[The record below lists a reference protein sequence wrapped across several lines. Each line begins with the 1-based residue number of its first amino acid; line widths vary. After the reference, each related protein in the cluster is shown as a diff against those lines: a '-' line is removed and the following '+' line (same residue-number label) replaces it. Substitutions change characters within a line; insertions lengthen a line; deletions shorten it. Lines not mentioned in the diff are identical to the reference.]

1 MAQALIER
9 LKNNI
14 NQYLIGKQESVD
26 LLLIALFAQGHVL
39 IEDVPGIGK
48 TTMVHALAKSLDLRF
63 KRIQFTP
70 DVMPSDIT
78 GFNLYNPKL
87 SDFVFQP
94 GSLMAQLVLADE
106 INRASPK
113 TQSALLEAMQEQQ
126 VTVDQVSYPMQQ
138 PFMVLATQ
146 NPIEY
151 VGTYPLPEAQLDRF
165 MLRIRLGYPTVQQE
179 IQILETYGTQQPL
192 DHLTPIASAQ
202 DILTLQQ
209 QVHDIHVADPIKQY
223 IVELMVQ
230 TRQHPEIKLGGS
242 PRASLMLLKASKASA
257 LLDGRHYV
265 IAEDVQKLFEPV
277 LGHRLQLQAASR
289 LGQRATDSFLT
300 EILNAVYAPR
310 Q

>member
-26 LLLIALFAQGHVL
+26 LLLIALFAGGHVL

-126 VTVDQVSYPMQQ
+126 VTVEQVSYPMQQ

-179 IQILETYGTQQPL
+179 IQILETYGAQQPL
-192 DHLTPIASAQ
+192 DHLTPIATAE

-209 QVHDIHVADPIKQY
+209 QVHDIYVADPI
-223 IVELMVQ
+223 
-230 TRQHPEIKLGGS
+230 
-242 PRASLMLLKASKASA
+242 
-257 LLDGRHYV
+257 
-265 IAEDVQKLFEPV
+265 
-277 LGHRLQLQAASR
+277 
-289 LGQRATDSFLT
+289 
-300 EILNAVYAPR
+300 
-310 Q
+310 

>member
-26 LLLIALFAQGHVL
+26 LLLIALFAGGHVL

-63 KRIQFTP
+63 RRIQFTP

-179 IQILETYGTQQPL
+179 IQILETYGAQQPL
-192 DHLTPIASAQ
+192 DHLTPIATAE

-209 QVHDIHVADPIKQY
+209 QVHDIYVADPIKQY

-257 LLDGRHYV
+257 LLDDRRYV

-289 LGQRATDSFLT
+289 LGQRATESVLT

>member
-26 LLLIALFAQGHVL
+26 LLLIALFAGGHVL

-179 IQILETYGTQQPL
+179 IQILETYGAQQPL
-192 DHLTPIASAQ
+192 DHLTPIATAE

-209 QVHDIHVADPIKQY
+209 QVHDIYVADPIKQY

-257 LLDGRHYV
+257 LLDDRRYV

-289 LGQRATDSFLT
+289 LGQRATESVLT

>member
-289 LGQRATDSFLT
+289 LGQRATDSVLT

>member
-277 LGHRLQLQAASR
+277 IGHRLQLQAASR
-289 LGQRATDSFLT
+289 LGQRATDSVLT

>member
-26 LLLIALFAQGHVL
+26 LLLIALFAGGHVL

-179 IQILETYGTQQPL
+179 IQILETYGAQQPL
-192 DHLTPIASAQ
+192 DHLTPIATAE

-209 QVHDIHVADPIKQY
+209 QVHDIYVADPIKQY

-257 LLDGRHYV
+257 LLDDRRYV

-289 LGQRATDSFLT
+289 LGQRASESVLT